1 MSHDDDEHRASPRD
15 KIVRMANQIGTF
27 FESKPH
33 DLGVAGVA
41 EHINKFW
48 EPRMRRHF
56 FEMIDAG
63 AEGFRPIVVE
73 ASATIR
79 RPDEPVS
86 PHQSAQANAGVPG
99 DRGEAMG
106 ETKSR
111 IAASQG

>member
-1 MSHDDDEHRASPRD
+1 MSHNPADRD
-15 KIVRMANQIGTF
+15 AKLIRMANQIATF

-48 EPRMRRHF
+48 EPRMRGHF
-56 FEMIDAG
+56 FQIFDAG
-63 AEGFRPIVVE
+63 GEGFKPLVLE
-73 ASATIR
+73 AAETIR
-79 RPDEPVS
+79 RPGEPVS
-86 PHQSAQANAGVPG
+86 AEQAVQANAGVPG
-99 DRGEAMG
+99 DKGEAAG